1 MSKYANRWLQHAIL
15 LTAPLLTVIDV
26 FIVNIAIPAI
36 KRSLH
41 ATDAAAEL
49 IIAAYLLGYAS
60 FQITG
65 SRAGDIFGRKKIF
78 LWGMLCFVL
87 ASCLCGLATSANALI
102 AARFFQGV
110 SGAFM
115 MPQSLAYVQ
124 VLFPE
129 PKERTK
135 AIGYVGITLGTASV
149 LGQFLGG
156 LFSGLHTSIEGWRFI
171 FFINLP
177 IGFLAFLTAKK
188 YLINTVQN
196 ANEKFDYAGVLLF
209 TLALGSLIY
218 PLTEGREKGYPLW
231 SFALIALS
239 LLLFA
244 FFIFHQNNKLKKGQH
259 PLVDMRLFHIRDFN
273 LGLLLLCVY
282 FMMHTSYL
290 LVSTLYF
297 QNGLAFSS
305 LRTGLFF
312 SAWGSAFTVSSFWSI
327 RLVNKY
333 GKRTVQ
339 IAMMAMIIVYVM
351 QMLFF
356 GPQVSD
362 TALFINLPLL
372 GFCGGFI
379 LPSLINLTLKNIP
392 PHFAG
397 IASGTYSTVQQTAS
411 SLGICLIG
419 GLFFNVAVQNQDFSK
434 AFHFS
439 LYAEII
445 CLIIGFVLLLFIE
458 DINKEKDAPLVVAE

>member
-26 FIVNIAIPAI
+26 FIVNIAIPSI
-36 KRSLH
+36 RKSLH
-41 ATDAAAEL
+41 ATNAAAEL

-78 LWGMLCFVL
+78 LWGMFAFVVT
-87 ASCLCGLATSANALI
+87 SCLCGLATSAHALI
-102 AARFFQGV
+102 IARFFQGV

-135 AIGYVGITLGTASV
+135 AIGYIGITLGTASV

-156 LFSGLHTSIEGWRFI
+156 LFSGLHTAIEGWRFI

-177 IGFLAFLTAKK
+177 VGVVAFLTARK
-188 YLINTVQN
+188 YLVNTTQN
-196 ANEKFDYAGVLLF
+196 TNERFDYGGVFLF

-239 LLLFA
+239 IVLFVLFA
-244 FFIFHQNNKLKKGQH
+244 FYQNNKLRKGQH

-273 LGLLLLCVY
+273 LGLLLLCFY

-305 LRTGLFF
+305 FRTGLFF
-312 SAWGSAFTVSSFWSI
+312 AVWGSAFTISSFWSI

-339 IAMMAMIIVYVM
+339 IAIVAMIAVYIM
-351 QMLFF
+351 QILFF
-356 GPQVSD
+356 GPRVSQ
-362 TALFINLPLL
+362 TILFINLPLL

-379 LPSLINLTLKNIP
+379 LPSLINLTLKNVP

-419 GLFFNVAVQNQDFSK
+419 GLFFNMAVKHHDFSK

-445 CLIIGFVLLLFIE
+445 CLIIGSVLLLFIK